1 MMITAM
7 RSAAR
12 LALLA
17 GLTLGFTSVM
27 AEALYKLVG
36 KNGKVAYSESVPA
49 NFDGQVVRLE
59 IDSAANTVPSAPTG
73 RVDKGARAETASE
86 RSDRRRPPSNDDAI
100 QAARLN
106 VQAAQAAFD
115 NARDNSTAEDW
126 QYTING
132 RRVPKPEYAAR
143 LTRLEQNVKLAEEAL
158 QKLERAL

>member
-1 MMITAM
+1 MVAAM

-12 LALLA
+12 WVLLA
-17 GLTLGFTSVM
+17 GLTLAFTSVM
-27 AEALYKLVG
+27 AEVLYKLVD

-59 IDSAANTVPSAPTG
+59 IDSTANTAASTPTG
-73 RVDKGARAETASE
+73 RVDKGVRAETEKE
-86 RSDRRRPPSNDDAI
+86 RIIGRRPSDNDDAI

-106 VQAAQAAFD
+106 VQAAQADFD

-126 QYTING
+126 QYTRDG
-132 RRVPKPEYAAR
+132 RRFPKPEYAGR